1 MLCSYP
7 VSVFIFSG
15 AGLSAE
21 SGLGTFRDQGGLWE
35 KADPAVV
42 CSADSMEKHPAEVY
56 RFYNERWAQFSRAIP
71 NAAHYALANLEKWAS
86 GKMNL
91 HLVTQNIDSLLENAG
106 AQTVIHMHGSL
117 AESRC
122 TASGKVFPFDGRY
135 SLQKVCSCC
144 SPGHLLR
151 PNVVFFGEVP
161 QHLDVIGEQL
171 KHCDVFCSI
180 GTSGAVMPAGG
191 FAKRAALCGC
201 RHLIEI
207 NKDAPVNASDF
218 NVHLRGCAT
227 DWVPRLTK
235 AVKAYVKGNEK
246 AFEELERCA
255 ECAGKDAG
263 DEEDWF

>member
-35 KADPAVV
+35 KEDPAIV
-42 CSADSMEKHPAEVY
+42 CSADSMEKHAADVY
-56 RFYNERWAQFSRAIP
+56 RFYNERWLQFSRAIP
-71 NAAHYALANLEKWAS
+71 NRAHYALADLEKWAL
-86 GKMNL
+86 GKANL

-106 AQTVIHMHGSL
+106 ARSVIHMHGSL

-122 TASGKVFPFDGRY
+122 LGSGKIFPFDGRY

-161 QHLDVIGEQL
+161 LYLDVIDERL
-171 KHCDVFCSI
+171 RHCDVFCSI

-191 FAKRAALCGC
+191 FAKRATLSGC
-201 RHLIEI
+201 HHLIEI
-207 NKDAPVNASDF
+207 NKEAPDNVSDF
-218 NVHLRGCAT
+218 NVHLRGNAT
-227 DWVPRLTK
+227 DWVPELTK
-235 AVKAYVKGNEK
+235 AIKAYIRGNEK
-246 AFEELERCA
+246 AFEELGDRAERA
-255 ECAGKDAG
+255 RKEAW